1 MGMTG
6 SEQSY
11 RLSTRVALVFGVLGL
26 LGGAALLVAFVRE
39 PPRAWIYLFLVAN
52 YLLGL
57 GLGGLLL
64 VGLHYL
70 TGARWS
76 LPVRRTE
83 EAMTAVL
90 PVAAIGLIL
99 VLISQPSL
107 YSWSG
112 STSPEIPESPLQHL
126 WLNRPFF
133 LIRSVIYLALW
144 LAFAV
149 AIVRNSR
156 RQDRSGD
163 STPTTKNMR
172 LSAVFLIVFGFTF
185 WLASNDWIMS
195 LEPQWSSTIFGVYSF
210 AGLFLSA
217 IAAVTLLVICLW
229 LYGPLQSVVNEKHL
243 HDLGTLLFAFSSF
256 WMYIWFCQYLLIWYT
271 DNPEE
276 TTYLLTRRRGLW
288 PVFLLFDLVLNWGI
302 PFVVLLFRSA
312 KRSRLVLGAVACCVL
327 VGRWVDLSLMILP
340 SQGEWLSTPGLFE
353 AGFILGTAGLFVLV
367 FFWSLGKAP
376 LVPLREPVPLEQAP
390 ATT

>member
-1 MGMTG
+1 MKMRLTDR
-6 SEQSY
+6 ERTY
-11 RLSTRVALVFGVLGL
+11 RLSTRAALAFWVLTLVG
-26 LGGAALLVAFVRE
+26 GGALLAGFVLE

-52 YLLGL
+52 YLIGL
-57 GLGGLLL
+57 GLGGLVL

-76 LPVRRTE
+76 LPLRRAE

-90 PVAAIGLIL
+90 PVAAIGLVL
-99 VLISQPSL
+99 VLIGRPSL
-107 YSWSG
+107 YSWS
-112 STSPEIPESPLQHL
+112 SSASAEISESPLQHV

-156 RQDRSGD
+156 RQDQSD
-163 STPTTKNMR
+163 DPTPTAKNIR
-172 LSAVFLIVFGFTF
+172 LSALFLVAFGFTF

-195 LEPQWSSTIFGVYSF
+195 LEPHWSSTIFGVYNF

-229 LYGPLQSVVNEKHL
+229 RCGPLQSAVNENHL

-271 DNPEE
+271 DNLEE
-276 TTYLLTRRRGLW
+276 TTYLLARRRGLW

-312 KRSRLVLGAVACCVL
+312 KRSPLVLSAVACCVL
-327 VGRWVDLSLMILP
+327 AGRWVDLSLMILP
-340 SQGEWLSTPGLFE
+340 SQGDWLSTPGLLEVGFVL
-353 AGFILGTAGLFVLV
+353 GMVGLFILVV
-367 FFWSLGKAP
+367 FWNLGRAP
-376 LVPLREPVPLEQAP
+376 LVLSGRTP
-390 ATT
+390 